1 LKRAF
6 KHKIAL
12 FYALV
17 TALSLAALALCFLH
31 SFGFRFNL
39 SGSMPGY
46 LYRVIP
52 LKDAEAIR
60 RGDRVVIDIS
70 SLDNPVIE
78 LGIRRGYVSRGQ
90 RMLKEI
96 GAIPGDALELRDN
109 TLSVN
114 GRAIPMIISSADF
127 RGRVLSPY
135 PTPVVMSPDCYW
147 LISAPHGGFDSRYFG
162 PVPRSA
168 FTHKAKPAF

>member
-1 LKRAF
+1 LKHTL

-12 FYALV
+12 FYILV
-17 TALSLAALALCFLH
+17 TSLSLTAFALCFLH
-31 SFGFRFNL
+31 SLGYRVNL

-46 LYRVIP
+46 LYRATP
-52 LKDAEAIR
+52 LKEGEAVR

-70 SLDNPVIE
+70 RVDNPSIE
-78 LGIRRGYVSRGQ
+78 LGIRRGYVRRGQ

-96 GAIPGDALELRDN
+96 GAIPGDAVALRDD

-114 GRAIPMIISSADF
+114 GRPTPMIISSVDSG
-127 RGRVLSPY
+127 GRALFPY
-135 PTPVVMSPDCYW
+135 PTPVVLSPDFYW
-147 LISAPHGGFDSRYFG
+147 LVSTPRGGFDSRYFG
-162 PVPRSA
+162 PVHRSA